1 MAGKAKPFRT
11 SDGKG
16 YSHGNGT
23 VATETSSVLQ
33 KQTQTTHGLSANDLY
48 LRMAESGDDMNQSHR
63 TVRLLAT
70 LLLLLSPALTV
81 VAQQADNESQIGA
94 VLWMQTSGE
103 RAALSYQAFTLARM
117 MLDRDLRTAR
127 SRMKRA
133 VIVDIDETIMDNS
146 RNQAWLIKNQQS
158 YNDQN
163 WLAWVNRAEATAIP
177 GAVEFL
183 QYATSRGVRV
193 FYITNR
199 KVAEKE
205 ATATNLRKLGFPNVN
220 DETLLVR
227 TDTKTSSKEPRRQ
240 TVSARYRVVLLMG
253 DNLNDFSDVFENAK
267 TISARMSVTE
277 QNKAKF
283 GSRFIVLPNPMY
295 GDWENAIY
303 DYNFKLSEAEKA
315 AKRKAA
321 LKD

>member
-1 MAGKAKPFRT
+1 
-11 SDGKG
+11 
-16 YSHGNGT
+16 
-23 VATETSSVLQ
+23 
-33 KQTQTTHGLSANDLY
+33 
-48 LRMAESGDDMNQSHR
+48 MNQSPR
-63 TVRLLAT
+63 AVKLLTVLLLFLTPAPSLLA
-70 LLLLLSPALTV
+70 
-81 VAQQADNESQIGA
+81 QKADNEYQTAA

-117 MLDRDLRTAR
+117 MLDRDLRTR

-146 RNQAWLIKNQQS
+146 RNQTWLIKNQQI
-158 YNDQN
+158 YNDEN

-183 QYATSRGVRV
+183 TYANSRGVRV

-199 KVAEKE
+199 KAVEKE
-205 ATATNLRKLGFPNVN
+205 GTATNLRKLGFPNVS

-227 TDTKTSSKEPRRQ
+227 TDTKSSSKEPRRQ
-240 TVSARYRVVLLMG
+240 SVNAKFRVVLLMG

-267 TISARMSVTE
+267 TISGRMTVTE

-303 DYNFKLSEAEKA
+303 DYNFKLSEEEKN

>member
-1 MAGKAKPFRT
+1 
-11 SDGKG
+11 
-16 YSHGNGT
+16 
-23 VATETSSVLQ
+23 
-33 KQTQTTHGLSANDLY
+33 
-48 LRMAESGDDMNQSHR
+48 MNQTHR
-63 TVRLLAT
+63 ALRLLT
-70 LLLLLSPALTV
+70 VLLLLLSPSLPV
-81 VAQQADNESQIGA
+81 IAQQADNESQIGA

-103 RAALSYQAFTLARM
+103 RAALSYQAFSLARM
-117 MLDRDLRTAR
+117 MLDRDLRTR
-127 SRMKRA
+127 SRVRRA

-146 RNQAWLIKNQQS
+146 GNQAWLIKNNQS
-158 YNDQN
+158 FNDQN

-183 QYATSRGVRV
+183 NYANSRGVRV

-205 ATATNLRKLGFPNVN
+205 GTATNLRKLGFPNVN

-227 TDTKTSSKEPRRQ
+227 TDTRSSSKEPRRQ
-240 TVSARYRVVLLMG
+240 SVSAKYRVVLLMG
-253 DNLNDFSDVFENAK
+253 DNLNDFSDVFEKAK
-267 TISARMSVTE
+267 TISARMSATD

-283 GSRFIVLPNPMY
+283 GARFIVLPNPMY

-321 LKD
+321 LKE

>member
-1 MAGKAKPFRT
+1 
-11 SDGKG
+11 
-16 YSHGNGT
+16 
-23 VATETSSVLQ
+23 
-33 KQTQTTHGLSANDLY
+33 
-48 LRMAESGDDMNQSHR
+48 MNQSHR
-63 TVRLLAT
+63 VGRLVTV
-70 LLLLLSPALTV
+70 LLLLLSPSLNLS
-81 VAQQADNESQIGA
+81 AQQADNEYQTGA

-103 RAALSYQAFTLARM
+103 RVALSYQAFSLARM
-117 MLDRDLRTAR
+117 ILDQDLRIR

-158 YNDQN
+158 FSDAN

-183 QYATSRGVRV
+183 NYASSRGVRV

-205 ATATNLRKLGFPNVN
+205 GTANNLRKLGFPKVD

-227 TDTKTSSKEPRRQ
+227 TDTKSSSKEPRRQ
-240 TVSARYRVVLLMG
+240 SVSAKYRVVLLMG
-253 DNLNDFSDVFENAK
+253 DNLNDFSDVFENAR
-267 TISARMSVTE
+267 TSAGRITVTE

-283 GSRFIVLPNPMY
+283 GSRFIVLPNPIY

-303 DYNFKLSEAEKA
+303 DYNFKLKEEEKA

-321 LKD
+321 LKE

>member
-1 MAGKAKPFRT
+1 
-11 SDGKG
+11 
-16 YSHGNGT
+16 
-23 VATETSSVLQ
+23 
-33 KQTQTTHGLSANDLY
+33 
-48 LRMAESGDDMNQSHR
+48 MNPSHR
-63 TVRLLAT
+63 AARLLT
-70 LLLLLSPALTV
+70 ILLLLLSPSLLVT
-81 VAQQADNESQIGA
+81 AQQADNESQIGA

-103 RAALSYQAFTLARM
+103 RAALSYQAFSLARM
-117 MLDRDLRTAR
+117 MLDRDLRTR
-127 SRMKRA
+127 SRMRRA

-146 RNQAWLIKNQQS
+146 RNQAWLIKNNQS
-158 YNDQN
+158 FNDQN
-163 WLAWVNRAEATAIP
+163 WLAWVNRAEGTAIP

-183 QYATSRGVRV
+183 KYASSRGVRV

-199 KVAEKE
+199 KAAEKE
-205 ATATNLRKLGFPNVN
+205 GTATNLRKLGFPNVN

-227 TDTKTSSKEPRRQ
+227 TDTKSSSKEPRRQ
-240 TVSARYRVVLLMG
+240 SVSAKYRVVLLMG

-267 TISARMSVTE
+267 TSAGRMTVTE

-321 LKD
+321 LKE

>member
-1 MAGKAKPFRT
+1 
-11 SDGKG
+11 
-16 YSHGNGT
+16 
-23 VATETSSVLQ
+23 
-33 KQTQTTHGLSANDLY
+33 
-48 LRMAESGDDMNQSHR
+48 MNHSHR
-63 TVRLLAT
+63 AVRLFT
-70 LLLLLSPALTV
+70 VLLLLLSPALTV
-81 VAQQADNESQIGA
+81 VAQNADNEYQTGA

-103 RAALSYQAFTLARM
+103 RAALSYQAFSLARM
-117 MLDRDLRTAR
+117 MLDRDLRTR
-127 SRMKRA
+127 SRMRRA

-146 RNQAWLIKNQQS
+146 KSQTWLIKNQQS
-158 YNDQN
+158 FSDQN
-163 WLAWVNRAEATAIP
+163 WLAWVNKAEATAIP

-183 QYATSRGVRV
+183 NYATSRGVRV

-199 KVAEKE
+199 KTVEKE
-205 ATATNLRKLGFPNVN
+205 PTATNLRKLGFPNVN

-227 TDTKTSSKEPRRQ
+227 TDTKSSSKEPRRQ
-240 TVSARYRVVLLMG
+240 SVSSKYRVVLLMG

-267 TISARMSVTE
+267 TIAGRMTVTE
-277 QNKAKF
+277 QNKTKF

-303 DYNFKLSEAEKA
+303 DYNFKLSEKEKD

>member
-1 MAGKAKPFRT
+1 
-11 SDGKG
+11 
-16 YSHGNGT
+16 
-23 VATETSSVLQ
+23 
-33 KQTQTTHGLSANDLY
+33 
-48 LRMAESGDDMNQSHR
+48 MNQSHR
-63 TVRLLAT
+63 AVRYSAV

-81 VAQQADNESQIGA
+81 VAQKADNDYQTGA

-133 VIVDIDETIMDNS
+133 LIVDIDETIMDNS

-158 YNDQN
+158 FTDQN
-163 WLAWVNRAEATAIP
+163 WLAWVNRAGATAIP

-183 QYATSRGVRV
+183 NYANSRGVRV
-193 FYITNR
+193 FYISNR
-199 KVAEKE
+199 KMAEKE
-205 ATATNLRKLGFPNVN
+205 GTATNLRKLGFPKVN
-220 DETLLVR
+220 DETLLIR
-227 TDTKTSSKEPRRQ
+227 TDTKSSSKEPRRQ
-240 TVSARYRVVLLMG
+240 SVSARYRVVLLMG

-267 TISARMSVTE
+267 TISARQLVTD
-277 QNKAKF
+277 QNQTKF
-283 GSRFIVLPNPMY
+283 GTRFIVLPNPMY

-303 DYNFKLSEAEKA
+303 DYNFKLSEEEKA
-315 AKRKAA
+315 AKRKAM